1 MPLQLYKIATVEVGS
16 GGSASIIFS
25 SIPQGYTDLKI
36 LFTARSE
43 GNSTTAALLRL
54 NGSSANGSNRGLEG
68 NGASVISYVDSG
80 QSYAGNIVP
89 GGYTANTFCNNEI
102 YIPNYTSS
110 SNKCSSVDTVTENIA
125 TIYALQNIQANLWAN
140 TAAVT
145 SISLIP
151 NGTNNFAQYST
162 ATLYGIL

>member
-1 MPLQLYKIATVEVGS
+1 MPLQLYKIATIEVGS
-16 GGSASIIFS
+16 GGASSMIFS

-36 LFTARSE
+36 TFSARSE
-43 GNSTTAALLRL
+43 GTSTTAALLRL

-68 NGASVISYVDSG
+68 NGVTAITYVDSS

-89 GGYTANTFCNNEI
+89 GNYTVNTFCNNEI

-110 SNKCSSVDTVTENIA
+110 NYKSSSVDTVTENVA
-125 TIYALQNIQANLWAN
+125 TIYALQNIQANLWSN

-151 NGTNNFAQYST
+151 NGTNNFAQYT
-162 ATLYGIL
+162 IATLYGIL